1 LTEITNVTG
10 TAFVVAKYRDEEN
23 RAVEPL
29 YRDNV
34 VSLFLSPESRRAAD
48 RAAAGFPLVKE
59 LVKLRTRYLDDMLD
73 KQIAAG
79 CQQVVVLGAGLDTRA
94 VRKSSGG
101 VTYFEI
107 DDKATLELKR
117 ARLAEHGMLG
127 DTHFIAGNYVNDGLI
142 TLLLVNG
149 FDPEQPTY
157 LIWEGN
163 TMYLPVACDKAILQQ
178 LKGNLKRFSVSFD
191 YFATAM
197 IAKTTGVGGLT
208 RMTDNFER
216 MNARWITGFDDIAAL
231 ADEVDL
237 SVIEDVTT
245 GELHCNYRPGTAVP
259 VFGPYYSICTLASGN

>member
-1 LTEITNVTG
+1 MTEITNVTG
-10 TAFVVAKYRDEEN
+10 TAFVVAEYRDEEN

-59 LVKLRTRYLDDMLD
+59 LVKLRTRYLDDILD

-79 CQQVVVLGAGLDTRA
+79 CRQVVVLGAGLDTRA
-94 VRKSSGG
+94 VRKSSAD

-107 DDKATLELKR
+107 DHKATLELKR
-117 ARLAEHGMLG
+117 ARG

-142 TLLLVNG
+142 RLLLMNG
-149 FDPEQPTY
+149 FDPELPTY

-163 TMYLPVACDKAILQQ
+163 TMYLPLARDKAILHQ
-178 LKGNLKRFSVSFD
+178 LKGNLKRVSVSFD

-216 MNARWITGFDDIAAL
+216 MHARWITGFDDIMAL

-237 SVIEDVTT
+237 SVVEDVTT

>member
-1 LTEITNVTG
+1 MTEITNVTG
-10 TAFVVAKYRDEEN
+10 TAFVVAEYRDEEN

-79 CQQVVVLGAGLDTRA
+79 CRQVVVLGAGLDTRA
-94 VRKSSGG
+94 VRKSSAD

-142 TLLLVNG
+142 SAAPDERLRSGAADLRDLGGQHDVPAARLRQGDPAPAQGQPEALQRVVRLLRHA
-149 FDPEQPTY
+149 P
-157 LIWEGN
+157 
-163 TMYLPVACDKAILQQ
+163 
-178 LKGNLKRFSVSFD
+178 
-191 YFATAM
+191 
-197 IAKTTGVGGLT
+197 
-208 RMTDNFER
+208 
-216 MNARWITGFDDIAAL
+216 
-231 ADEVDL
+231 
-237 SVIEDVTT
+237 
-245 GELHCNYRPGTAVP
+245 
-259 VFGPYYSICTLASGN
+259 